1 MKRSSPIG
9 SGVDG
14 DSGDSSRSR
23 SRSSSSSSPQ
33 IAVNNLM
40 PSSLQRSS
48 KKIHAERCTLHGA
61 SHLTT

>member
-9 SGVDG
+9 SGVG
-14 DSGDSSRSR
+14 ADSSRSR
-23 SRSSSSSSPQ
+23 SSSSSSSSPQ
-33 IAVNNLM
+33 IAVNNLI

-48 KKIHAERCTLHGA
+48 KKIQTERCTLHGA